1 MPGPDRGEDQLR
13 DAQSRYLK
21 AARHGSALGEPL
33 VSTRQHPLH
42 NARFSFSNHACSRY
56 ARDDPSNRRRRLE
69 QALVAIKNSGNTTM
83 IESLTAAIEGREAN
97 LNLPDLPQGLGK
109 F

>member
-1 MPGPDRGEDQLR
+1 MGLLWENLSSQLDSIR
-13 DAQSRYLK
+13 STTLV
-21 AARHGSALGEPL
+21 AASAITPAAG
-33 VSTRQHPLH
+33 
-42 NARFSFSNHACSRY
+42 A